1 VVLIG
6 AMVAI
11 PGCFLC
17 IARKLEAITSFREFE
32 RRQGK
37 IYEAAFEAAICLLLP
52 ALYMGL
58 RASR

>member
-1 VVLIG
+1 
-6 AMVAI
+6 MVAI